1 MSTTTNPALP
11 TSNAAVGTGIG
22 DGTTYGAWSSPQRLH
37 NGSVG
42 SSATVA
48 TSAGKG
54 TVWTGCFSSGDIP
67 SGATVLGVE
76 IVAGDDSDGSGV
88 GYIGNAGS
96 TGASESSTLQLFLYN
111 GTSYSSA
118 LVFTHALGSGI
129 TLNGD
134 SDELTVTG
142 ANKKYANDDSNV
154 DSLAGASDSLSGLSW
169 SPSDQA
175 SWGFAITLKA
185 VSATPVA
192 VALRGLGLRV
202 TYASFYSNTVLGIAP
217 SNILKVTGI
226 ATANV
231 INRSMPGNTSE
242 PLYPDPGVLYQF
254 ESETTAENVDWV
266 PGNNW
271 VNGSSAV
278 DGTYW
283 GRTSNKTVTGW
294 RVGVDST
301 PSGTTGPDG
310 GVDISDGS
318 HVTSNS
324 NDNYLFTEASSN
336 ANLKAFVTR
345 TPVINSNNMSYTG
358 NDLNLKFWVHAFG
371 SGMGDLYVYIA
382 GTTTSNHSSA
392 TELAAYESFSGF
404 TAQSSVWQQKTISLN
419 SYRNGVDYY
428 IYFVSQNGTSFRSDM
443 SIDAVQ
449 IIES

>member
-1 MSTTTNPALP
+1 MPTTTNPALP

-22 DGTTYGAWSSPQRLH
+22 DGVTYGAWSQPQRLH

-42 SSATVA
+42 SNATVA

-54 TVWTGCFSSGDIP
+54 TIWTGCFSSEIP
-67 SGATVLGVE
+67 SGATILGVE

-88 GYIGNAGS
+88 GYIGNSGA
-96 TGASESSTLQLFLYN
+96 TGATEASTFQLFLYN

-118 LVFTHALGSGI
+118 LVFTHALGSGVS
-129 TLNGD
+129 LNSD
-134 SDELTVTG
+134 SDELTITG
-142 ANKKYANDDSNV
+142 GSRVYANTDSTV
-154 DSLAGASDSLSGLSW
+154 DSLAGAADSLSGLSW
-169 SPSDQA
+169 DPSTQA
-175 SWGFAITLKA
+175 NWGFAITLKA
-185 VSATPVA
+185 ITNTPVA

-202 TYASFYSNTVLGIAP
+202 TYASFYPNKVLSITP
-217 SNILKVTGI
+217 SNILKITGI

-231 INRSMPGNTSE
+231 TNRSMPGNTTE
-242 PLYPDPGVLYQF
+242 PLYPDPGVIYQF
-254 ESETTAENVDWV
+254 ESETTAENTDWV

-283 GRTSNKTVTGW
+283 GRTSNKTVAGW
-294 RVGVDST
+294 RVGVDTS
-301 PSGTTGPDG
+301 PSSQTGPNG

-318 HVTSNS
+318 HVTDSS
-324 NDNYLFTEASSN
+324 GENYLFTEASSN
-336 ANLKAFVTR
+336 GHLKAFVTR
-345 TPVINSNNMSYTG
+345 TPVINSNFMSSTG
-358 NDLNLKFWVHAFG
+358 NNLDLKFWVHAYG
-371 SGMGDLYVYIA
+371 SQMGDLYVYIA

-404 TAQSSVWQQKTISLN
+404 TGNSSVWQQKTISLN

-428 IYFVSQNGTSFRSDM
+428 IYFVSQNGTGFRSDM

-449 IIES
+449 IVES